1 MTEEAMRYFVTV
13 FPDDESA
20 ASALQKLI
28 DAQGERK
35 MIKDVAL
42 VRKDNDGK
50 IIVGETADK
59 SGEFGARLR
68 GFIGGLV
75 GMFSGPAGVV
85 IGVSTGDLFAS
96 PLAERL
102 VDAGIDDQVLKDFG
116 ASLEPGDA
124 ILITII
130 KGEWSQEANDTL
142 TETGGRMV
150 TDQIDAK
157 LVAELDEAIDKY
169 LGN

>member
-1 MTEEAMRYFVTV
+1 MTEESMRYFVTA
-13 FPDDESA
+13 FPNDETA
-20 ASALQKLI
+20 VDALQKLI

-42 VRKDNDGK
+42 VRKDQDGK

-59 SGEFGARLR
+59 SGEYGGKLG
-68 GFIGGLV
+68 GFLGGLL

-85 IGVSTGDLFAS
+85 IGVSAGDLFTA

-102 VDAGIDDQVLKDFG
+102 VDAGLDNQVLEDFG
-116 ASLEPGDA
+116 ASLEPGNA
-124 ILITII
+124 IIITVL
-130 KGEWSQEANDTL
+130 KEEWYQEASDIL
-142 TETGGRMV
+142 TEASGRMV
-150 TDQIDAK
+150 TDQIDAR

-169 LGN
+169 LGS